1 MTFWDDNATPAGVF
15 NVGDMYHTYTRRQ
28 AIFIVEQLA
37 IDVKQLKVEA
47 GIVAD
52 IGCGIGRLTFEV
64 AHEAPY
70 LDVVGV
76 DPSPSMIEVARE
88 RLAENDYL
96 INHRV
101 DFAETSDGPLLSGG
115 YDGAWCVLT
124 FQHLPDDTVKQHL
137 ADLFE
142 ILKPGARLVTQ
153 WVTRGEEGPMSYP
166 RRRAT
171 ILNWHAAAGFGSDGY
186 ILFGDALV
194 TGYSDDWMWV
204 VAEKPA

>member
-15 NVGDMYHTYTRRQ
+15 NVGDMYDEYTRRQ

-88 RLAENDYL
+88 RLAENVYL

-137 ADLFE
+137 TDLFE

-153 WVTRGEEGPMSYP
+153 WVTSGEEAPMSYP
-166 RRRAT
+166 RDWLDIFYFHRD
-171 ILNWHAAAGFGSDGY
+171 AGFDVPTY
-186 ILFGDALV
+186 ATDEHV
-194 TGYSDDWMWV
+194 TKYADNWLWV
-204 VAEKPA
+204 VAEKPV